1 MLFIKQYWKLILV
14 VLLLFGTNY
23 LTKTYVSRGYENQIT
38 GLNVEAL
45 KQQLTQQKEELSKQQ
60 KLIKEKSDNEQ
71 YYAKENEKL
80 NDAFSTLSDE
90 FSLLS
95 ETLDSLSEGGQ
106 TGDTGV
112 NYERASNSTTRL
124 VQSELQRFT
133 LRRAV
138 ELSQAVDK
146 LHLSNQI
153 CVREYNSVKEVI
165 NGK

>member
-1 MLFIKQYWKLILV
+1 MLFIKQYWKLIVVL
-14 VLLLFGTNY
+14 VLLLGSNY

-45 KQQLTQQKEELSKQQ
+45 KQQLTEQQEELSKQQ
-60 KLIKEKSDNEQ
+60 KLIKEKSENEQ
-71 YYAKENEKL
+71 YYTKENEKL

-106 TGDTGV
+106 TSDTRV
-112 NYERASNSTTRL
+112 NHERASNSTTRL
-124 VQSELQRFT
+124 VQAELQRFT

-138 ELSQAVDK
+138 ELSQAVDQ
-146 LHLSNQI
+146 LQLSNQI
-153 CVREYNSVKEVI
+153 CVREYNSVKEIV